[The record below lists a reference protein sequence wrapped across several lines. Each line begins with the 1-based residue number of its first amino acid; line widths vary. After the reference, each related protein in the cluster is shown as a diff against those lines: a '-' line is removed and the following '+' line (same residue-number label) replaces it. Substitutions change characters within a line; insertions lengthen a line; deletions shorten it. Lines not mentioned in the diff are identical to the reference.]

1 MTTRLPYPQVK
12 SFDSPAAL
20 RDRLAELGVD
30 LPVADAVDPSGA
42 LASPLDVVDGGAG
55 PLQAPNRFCI
65 LPMEGWDGTEA
76 GRPTDLV
83 RRRWERFGSSGAGL
97 IWGGEAVAVRADGRA
112 NPRQVAIGPESADDL
127 ADLLG
132 LLRRGAAGVGVEPL
146 VGLQLTHSGRWS
158 RPDGPPAPRTA
169 RVDPVLDERV
179 GATAAS
185 LLSDD
190 ELDDIQAAYVEAAVL
205 AREAGF
211 DFVDLKACHGYLG
224 HELLMSVDRPGRY
237 GGDLSGRSRFLLT
250 LVEQVR
256 DRVPAL
262 GIGVRL
268 SITDPG
274 PFRTGESG
282 TGERH
287 PDAGPVFDLVEA
299 TELVRLLGGAG
310 VRLICTTVGSPY
322 WSPHAQ
328 RPAWFPPSDGYVPP
342 RDPLVDAAAMLAAT
356 RDLRAAAPPGTGV
369 VGTGFTYFQQFMPNV
384 AQAVLDA
391 GWMDAAGLG
400 RMVLSYPELP
410 ADVLAGRPV
419 NTRLICRTFSDCTT
433 APRNGLVSGCYPLD
447 PSYKERP
454 ERAALVQVKR
464 AARR

>member
-1 MTTRLPYPQVK
+1 V
-12 SFDSPAAL
+12 
-20 RDRLAELGVD
+20 
-30 LPVADAVDPSGA
+30 
-42 LASPLDVVDGGAG
+42 
-55 PLQAPNRFCI
+55 
-65 LPMEGWDGTEA
+65 
-76 GRPTDLV
+76 
-83 RRRWERFGSSGAGL
+83 
-97 IWGGEAVAVRADGRA
+97 
-112 NPRQVAIGPESADDL
+112 
-127 ADLLG
+127 
-132 LLRRGAAGVGVEPL
+132 LRRGSAAVGVEPL

-158 RPDGPPAPRTA
+158 RPVGPPAPRTA
-169 RVDPVLDERV
+169 RIDPVLDERV
-179 GATAAS
+179 GATESS

-205 AREAGF
+205 AHQAGF

-224 HELLMSVDRPGRY
+224 HELLMAVDRPGRY
-237 GGDLSGRSRFLLT
+237 GGDLTGRSRFLLT

-256 DRVPAL
+256 ARVPAL

-299 TELVRLLGGAG
+299 TDLVRLLGEAG

-342 RDPLVDAAAMLAAT
+342 RDPMVDAAAMLGAT
-356 RDLRAAAPPGTGV
+356 RDLCAAAPAGTAV
-369 VGTGFTYFQQFMPNV
+369 VGTGFTYFQQFLANV

-410 ADVLAGRPV
+410 ADVLGGRSL

-447 PSYKERP
+447 PFYKERP
-454 ERAALVQVKR
+454 ERATLVQVKR
-464 AARR
+464 SSRG

>member
-20 RDRLAELGVD
+20 RDRLGELGVE
-30 LPVADAVDPSGA
+30 LPVVDRVDATGT
-42 LASPLDVVDGGAG
+42 LAAPLEVVDGTAG
-55 PLQAPNRFCI
+55 PLRAPNRFCI

-83 RRRWERFGSSGAGL
+83 RRRWARFGASGAGL

-112 NPRQVAIGPESADDL
+112 NPRQVAIGPESAEDL

-132 LLRRGAAGVGVEPL
+132 ILRRGAADVDVEPL

-190 ELDDIQAAYVEAAVL
+190 ELDDLQGAYVEAAVL
-205 AREAGF
+205 AHDAGF

-224 HELLMSVDRPGRY
+224 HELLMAVDRPGRF
-237 GGDLSGRSRFLLT
+237 GGDLAGRSRFLLT

-256 DRVPAL
+256 SRVPGL

-274 PFRTGESG
+274 PFRPGANG
-282 TGERH
+282 TGEPH
-287 PDAGPVFDLVEA
+287 PDAGPVFDLAEA
-299 TELVRLLGGAG
+299 AAVVGLLGDAG

-342 RDPLVDAAAMLAAT
+342 RDPLVDAAAMLTAA
-356 RDLRAAAPPGTGV
+356 RDLRAAAPAGTAV
-369 VGTGFTYFQQFMPNV
+369 VGTGFTYFQQFLANV
-384 AQAVLDA
+384 GQAVLDA
-391 GWMDAAGLG
+391 GWMDAVGLG
-400 RMVLSYPELP
+400 RMVLSYPDLP
-410 ADVLAGRPV
+410 ADVLAGRSP
-419 NTRLICRTFSDCTT
+419 NPRLVCRTFSDCTT

-447 PSYKERP
+447 PFYKERP
-454 ERAALVQVKR
+454 ERATLVQVKR
-464 AARR
+464 SARR